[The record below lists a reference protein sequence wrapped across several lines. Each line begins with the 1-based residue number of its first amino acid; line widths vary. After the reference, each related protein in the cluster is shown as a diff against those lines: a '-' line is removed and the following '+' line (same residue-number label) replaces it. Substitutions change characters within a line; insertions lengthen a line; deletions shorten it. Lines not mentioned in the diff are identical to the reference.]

1 MNKYYKY
8 KGLHFLNDRFN
19 KNTNLYD
26 NIHICAY
33 DVNSDGKY
41 PFQRFLL
48 INTEQNK
55 MLKFPT
61 VTTNKLMKH
70 SSNSNS
76 NSNTYKDE
84 FINFVKVSLFG
95 LFQLYIDDFAEFN
108 SGLSFNGFYEY
119 ENNLY
124 LFFNVT
130 NCNIKINE
138 VYRANTLWFVTIEEI
153 INIKYCCHM
162 PIAEIVTDF
171 FIQNN
176 SFCFLLDQN
185 NNNYEIPMVG
195 YVGKPENE
203 LQFTFIFG
211 ETRDYDGMF
220 GPYYYF
226 TNFYSA
232 FKQGLISKTYN
243 ITDNII
249 DLSLID
255 EHGYYINGGII
266 RFAIF
271 TGVTKYI
278 ENNILDTIDNS
289 AIKQQRLQDK
299 RLDQNFERL
308 TMRISDY
315 DGKWTE
321 YYDSVILGKIELDNG
336 TYVPDTNIVVKESSQ
351 QIPLSYHYVDKD
363 SLKGQI
369 EKGQIENG
377 QITDYLII

>member
-1 MNKYYKY
+1 MNEYYKY
-8 KGLHFLNDRFN
+8 KGLQFLKDRFD

-33 DVNSDGKY
+33 DVNNQGKY

-55 MLKFPT
+55 TLNFPT
-61 VTTNKLMKH
+61 VTTNKLKKQFNNTNI
-70 SSNSNS
+70 NSNI
-76 NSNTYKDE
+76 NSNTYTDE

-95 LFQLYIDDFAEFN
+95 LFQLYIHDFAEFN

-124 LFFNVT
+124 LFFDVT
-130 NCNIKINE
+130 NCNIKINDI
-138 VYRANTLWFVTIEEI
+138 YRANTLWFVTIEEI
-153 INIKYCCHM
+153 MNIKYLCDI
-162 PIAEIVTDF
+162 PIAEHITDF

-176 SFCFLLDQN
+176 NFCFLLDQN
-185 NNNYEIPMVG
+185 NNNYEIPIVG
-195 YVGKPENE
+195 YVGKPENK

-211 ETRDYDGMF
+211 ETRDYSNGMF

-226 TNFYSA
+226 TNFHNA
-232 FKQGLISKTYN
+232 LKEGLISKTHH

-255 EHGYYINGGII
+255 EHGYYINGGIV

-271 TGVTKYI
+271 TGLTKI
-278 ENNILDTIDNS
+278 VENNIVDAIDNS
-289 AIKQQRLQDK
+289 AIKQQRLQNK

-321 YYDSVILGKIELDNG
+321 NYDSIILGKIELDNG
-336 TYVPDTNIVVKESSQ
+336 TYIPDVNIVVKESCQ
-351 QIPLSYHYVDKD
+351 QIPLSYHYIDKD
-363 SLKGQI
+363 SLH
-369 EKGQIENG
+369 EKIENEN
-377 QITDYLII
+377 ITDYLII

>member
-1 MNKYYKY
+1 MNEYYKY
-8 KGLHFLNDRFN
+8 KGLQFLKDRFD

-33 DVNSDGKY
+33 DVNNQGKY

-55 MLKFPT
+55 TLNFPT
-61 VTTNKLMKH
+61 VTTNKLKKQFNNTNI
-70 SSNSNS
+70 NSNI
-76 NSNTYKDE
+76 NSNTYTDE

-95 LFQLYIDDFAEFN
+95 LFQLYIHDFAEFN

-124 LFFNVT
+124 LFFDVT
-130 NCNIKINE
+130 NCNIKINDI
-138 VYRANTLWFVTIEEI
+138 YRANTLWFVTIEEI
-153 INIKYCCHM
+153 MNIKYLCDI
-162 PIAEIVTDF
+162 PIAEHITDF

-176 SFCFLLDQN
+176 NFCFLLDQN
-185 NNNYEIPMVG
+185 NNNYEIPIVG
-195 YVGKPENE
+195 YVGKPENK

-211 ETRDYDGMF
+211 ETRDYSNGMF

-226 TNFYSA
+226 TNFHNA
-232 FKQGLISKTYN
+232 LKEGLISKTHH

-255 EHGYYINGGII
+255 EHGYYINGGIV

-271 TGVTKYI
+271 TGLTKI
-278 ENNILDTIDNS
+278 VENNIVDAIDNS
-289 AIKQQRLQDK
+289 AIKQQRLQNK

-321 YYDSVILGKIELDNG
+321 NYDSIILGKIELDNG
-336 TYVPDTNIVVKESSQ
+336 TYIPDVNIVVKES
-351 QIPLSYHYVDKD
+351 
-363 SLKGQI
+363 
-369 EKGQIENG
+369 
-377 QITDYLII
+377 

>member
-8 KGLHFLNDRFN
+8 KGLHFLNDTFN
-19 KNTNLYD
+19 KNTKLYD

-48 INTEQNK
+48 INTEEDK

-61 VTTNKLMKH
+61 VTINKLKKH
-70 SSNSNS
+70 FSNS
-76 NSNTYKDE
+76 NSNTYIDE

-124 LFFNVT
+124 LFFDVT
-130 NCNIKINE
+130 NCNIKIND

-153 INIKYCCHM
+153 MNIKYCCHM

-176 SFCFLLDQN
+176 GFCFLLDQN
-185 NNNYEIPMVG
+185 NNYYEIPMVG

-203 LQFTFIFG
+203 LQFTFILG
-211 ETRDYDGMF
+211 KKRDYNNGMF

-232 FKQGLISKTYN
+232 FKEGLISKTYN
-243 ITDNII
+243 IPNGII

-255 EHGYYINGGII
+255 EYGYYINGGII

-299 RLDQNFERL
+299 HLDQNFERL
-308 TMRISDY
+308 TMRISDC
-315 DGKWTE
+315 DGKWAE
-321 YYDSVILGKIELDNG
+321 SYDSIILGKIELDNG
-336 TYVPDTNIVVKESSQ
+336 TYIPDINIVVKESSQ
-351 QIPLSYHYVDKD
+351 QIPLSYHYIDKD
-363 SLKGQI
+363 SLN
-369 EKGQIENG
+369 GQIENG

>member
-8 KGLHFLNDRFN
+8 KGLQILKNIFN
-19 KNTNLYD
+19 TKTNLYD
-26 NIHICAY
+26 NIYICTY

-48 INTEQNK
+48 INTEENK

-61 VTTNKLMKH
+61 VTMTKKNRTLH
-70 SSNSNS
+70 SD
-76 NSNTYKDE
+76 TYADE
-84 FINFVKVSLFG
+84 FLNFVKVFLFG
-95 LFQLYIDDFAEFN
+95 LFQLYIDNFADFN
-108 SGLSFNGFYEY
+108 SGLAFNGFYEY

-124 LFFNVT
+124 LFFDVT
-130 NCNIKINE
+130 NCNIKIND

-153 INIKYCCHM
+153 MNVKYCCDM

-185 NNNYEIPMVG
+185 NNNYEIPTVG
-195 YVGKPENE
+195 YVGKPENK

-211 ETRDYDGMF
+211 ETRDYNNRMF

-232 FKQGLISKTYN
+232 FKDGLISKTYNITDN

-255 EHGYYINGGII
+255 EYGYYIKGGIV

-271 TGVTKYI
+271 TSLTKYI
-278 ENNILDTIDNS
+278 ENNIVDTIDNS
-289 AIKQQRLQDK
+289 VIKQQRLQDK

-321 YYDSVILGKIELDNG
+321 SYDSVILGKIELDNG
-336 TYVPDTNIVVKESSQ
+336 TYIPDIHIVVKEDNQ

-363 SLKGQI
+363 TLKGKI
-369 EKGQIENG
+369 E
-377 QITDYLII
+377 DYLII

>member
-8 KGLHFLNDRFN
+8 KGLQFLKDIFD
-19 KNTNLYD
+19 KHINLYD

-55 MLKFPT
+55 LLNFPT
-61 VTTNKLMKH
+61 VTTNKLKKQ
-70 SSNSNS
+70 SSNINSNI
-76 NSNTYKDE
+76 NSNTYTDD
-84 FINFVKVSLFG
+84 FINFAKVSLFA
-95 LFQLYIDDFAEFN
+95 LFKVYLHDFAEFN
-108 SGLSFNGFYEY
+108 YGLSFNGFYEY

-124 LFFNVT
+124 LFFDVT
-130 NCNIKINE
+130 NCNIKISDI
-138 VYRANTLWFVTIEEI
+138 YRANTLWFVTIEEI
-153 INIKYCCHM
+153 MNIKYCCHM

-171 FIQNN
+171 FMQNN

-185 NNNYEIPMVG
+185 NNHYEVPIVG
-195 YVGKPENE
+195 YVGKPENK

-211 ETRDYDGMF
+211 ETRDYSNGMF

-226 TNFYSA
+226 TNFHSA
-232 FKQGLISKTYN
+232 LKEGLIHQISKTGHIKRN
-243 ITDNII
+243 MIDNII

-255 EHGYYINGGII
+255 EHGYYINGGIV

-271 TGVTKYI
+271 TGLTKFI
-278 ENNILDTIDNS
+278 ENNPLDAIDNS
-289 AIKQQRLQDK
+289 TIKQERLQDK

-321 YYDSVILGKIELDNG
+321 NYDSIILGKIELDNG
-336 TYVPDTNIVVKESSQ
+336 TYIPDVNIVVKEQCQ

-363 SLKGQI
+363 SLNGKI
-369 EKGQIENG
+369 E
-377 QITDYLII
+377 DYLII